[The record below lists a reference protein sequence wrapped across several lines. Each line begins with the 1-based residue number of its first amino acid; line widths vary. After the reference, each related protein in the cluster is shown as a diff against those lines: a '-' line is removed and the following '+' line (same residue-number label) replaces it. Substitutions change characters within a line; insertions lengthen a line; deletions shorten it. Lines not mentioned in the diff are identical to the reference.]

1 MKRAFTIGITGS
13 RRINSRTTR
22 AAESDVTAESRTA
35 RITRMRAAVKAAA
48 VVLGLLL
55 FAGLAVPGLSSLA
68 KTEQLT
74 PVKVLLDWAPNTN
87 HTGIYVALDK
97 GYYAEEGLD
106 VEVLEPAAAGSTE
119 AVVGSGKA
127 DMGISFQEAVTHARL
142 SGLPIKSIA
151 AIIQH
156 NTSGFASMA
165 TRGIETPKDFE
176 GKRYGGW
183 ESPMERAIIGAL
195 MRSAGADV
203 EKVQFVNIG
212 IGDLLTFLQ
221 RDIDFVWIFYGWDG
235 IEAELRGLDLDVMMF
250 SDYKDA
256 VPDWYTPVIITSEG
270 LIEKD
275 PDKVARFMRA
285 TSKGYE
291 SAISD
296 PDGAAAILLKYA
308 PELKP
313 ELVQTSQRWLALRYK
328 DDAARW
334 GEQKFEVW
342 DEFAEWMY
350 REGLVDSKLDAG
362 AAFTNEFLP

>member
-1 MKRAFTIGITGS
+1 MKSAFV
-13 RRINSRTTR
+13 NTTK
-22 AAESDVTAESRTA
+22 V
-35 RITRMRAAVKAAA
+35 AV
-48 VVLGLLL
+48 VVLGILLL
-55 FAGLAVPGLSSLA
+55 AGLALPGLHVSGVPVPGLSSLA
-68 KTEQLT
+68 KTEPLA

-87 HTGIYVALDK
+87 HTGLYVALDK
-97 GYYAEEGLD
+97 GFYADEGLD
-106 VEVLEPAAAGSTE
+106 VEILEPAAAGTTE

-127 DMGISFQEAVTHARL
+127 DIGISFQEAVTYARL
-142 SGLPIKSIA
+142 SGVPIKSIA
-151 AIIQH
+151 AVIQH

-165 TRGIETPKDFE
+165 TRGIETPTDFE
-176 GKRYGGW
+176 GNRYGGW

-195 MRSAGADV
+195 MRSTGADV
-203 EKVQFVNIG
+203 DKVKFVNIG

-235 IEAELRGLDLDVMMF
+235 IEAELRGLDLNVMMF
-250 SDYKDA
+250 SDYTHA

-285 TSKGYE
+285 TSKGYQY
-291 SAISD
+291 AISD

-313 ELVQTSQRWLALRYK
+313 ELVQASQRWLAPRYQ

-334 GEQKFEVW
+334 GEQRFEVW
-342 DEFAEWMY
+342 DEFADWMY
-350 REGLVDSKLDAG
+350 SEGLVDSKLDAG